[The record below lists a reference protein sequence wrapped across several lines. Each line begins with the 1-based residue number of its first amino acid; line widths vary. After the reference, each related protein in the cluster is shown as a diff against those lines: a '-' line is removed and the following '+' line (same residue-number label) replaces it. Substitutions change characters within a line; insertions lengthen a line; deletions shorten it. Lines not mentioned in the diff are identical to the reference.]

1 MIHRNISQLALD
13 EVVFEYKNQMYGA
26 YELRQVY
33 NSNLVRSVVFML
45 LFVSAVGTGFV
56 ALNFAKTGELFTKL
70 QPKLIEEEV
79 IIDLIDIPKPTV
91 QLPQPVVPI
100 APQPTVLQPTAPA
113 INTNFRAVDTPIET
127 QKVDIPLVD
136 AGKSEGNAAPI
147 ITSGNGTLG
156 TPSDI
161 LPSEPIENSIV
172 DYVPIMPQFKNL
184 SAYLSANISYPNDM
198 LNLGITGKVYIEFVV
213 LKDGKVSDAKIYK
226 SSGHSSLDAEAL
238 RVMAQMPNWSPGL
251 NNGNPVAVRQKQCI
265 NFRIQ
270 E

>member
-33 NSNLVRSVVFML
+33 NSHLVRSVVFML

-70 QPKLIEEEV
+70 LPKLIEDEV
-79 IIDLIDIPKPTV
+79 IIDLIDIPKLMV

-100 APQPTVLQPTAPA
+100 APQNSVSPPISALN
-113 INTNFRAVDTPIET
+113 NTNFRAVETPIESPT
-127 QKVDIPLVD
+127 IDFPLID
-136 AGKSEGNAAPI
+136 AGKSDGNVVPI
-147 ITSGNGTLG
+147 ISSGNGTLG

-161 LPSEPIENSIV
+161 LPSEAIENSIV

-238 RVMAQMPNWSPGL
+238 RVVAQMPNWSPGL